1 MPDLWPAIRGAD
13 CAGEPVTADQ
23 PDSGTA
29 RADARTGVS
38 GWLAAIATTLGVDRS
53 ILYAVL
59 ARVWQVLT
67 GPISQLLLILYVRPA
82 ARDYYF
88 AFTSMLG
95 LQIFIELG
103 LHVVIINLASHEWAR
118 LRLEDGRP
126 AGDETARWRL
136 NSLSRMMTRWYAWSA
151 VVFLIALLVAGWWFF
166 ESAEQARQTAD
177 AASREVVKWVGPWSV
192 LAGLISLQLT
202 LLPRLSILEGCHQVA
217 SLYRTRFW
225 QAIAGTVA
233 VWICLAAGWELW
245 ALVVSAC
252 VRLVGDQYLVRL
264 RYREFFR
271 ALQLD
276 PGPTAAVI
284 DWKHEILPLQW
295 RIAVQGFVFWLAV
308 QLPLLFV
315 FRRHEGD
322 AARLGMTWTILTAA
336 QGAAL
341 AWVETR
347 RPQFG
352 SLIAERKFPQ
362 LDTLFF
368 RVSGISM
375 VLMTVAAV
383 VLSAFVWLVNRVDL
397 PIAERVAAGLLS
409 PWAALFLSLGFVAQQ
424 VSQCVNL
431 YVRAH
436 NRDPFLLASTFSNL
450 TVAGL
455 QLWLGWTYGGLGV
468 AAGYFLGV
476 TLVQSPLLTL
486 IWWRIRRDWH

>member
-1 MPDLWPAIRGAD
+1 M
-13 CAGEPVTADQ
+13 TADK
-23 PDSGTA
+23 PDSETA
-29 RADARTGVS
+29 GALARTGVP
-38 GWLAAIATTLGVDRS
+38 GWLAGLVSTLGVDRS

-67 GPISQLLLILYVRPA
+67 GPISQLLLILYVSPA
-82 ARDYYF
+82 ARDYYY

-95 LQIFIELG
+95 LQIFVELG
-103 LHVVIINLASHEWAR
+103 LHVVIINLASHEWSG
-118 LRLEDGRP
+118 LRLEAGRP
-126 AGDETARWRL
+126 TGDETARWRL
-136 NSLSRMMTRWYAWSA
+136 NSLSRLMTRWYAWA
-151 VVFLIALLVAGWWFF
+151 AAVFLLVLLVAGWWFF
-166 ESAEQARQTAD
+166 ESAERVRQAAGGEGEGLV
-177 AASREVVKWVGPWSV
+177 AWSGPWCV
-192 LAGLISLQLT
+192 LACLISLQLT

-225 QAIAGTVA
+225 QAIAGTMA
-233 VWICLAAGWELW
+233 VWVCLAAGLELW
-245 ALVVSAC
+245 ALVVSAA
-252 VRLVGDQYLVRL
+252 VRLAGDQYLVRW
-264 RYREFFR
+264 RYGEFFR
-271 ALQLD
+271 SLQQD
-276 PGPTAAVI
+276 PGASTAVI
-284 DWKHEILPLQW
+284 DWKQEILPLQW
-295 RIAVQGFVFWLAV
+295 RIALQGFVFWLAV

-362 LDTLFF
+362 LDALFF

-375 VLMTVAAV
+375 VLMTLAALF
-383 VLSAFVWLVNRVDL
+383 LSALVWLLNVVDIPL
-397 PIAERVAAGLLS
+397 AERVAAGLLS
-409 PWAALFLSLGFVAQQ
+409 PWGTLFLSLGFVSQQ

-436 NRDPFLLASTFSNL
+436 NRDPFLLASISSNL